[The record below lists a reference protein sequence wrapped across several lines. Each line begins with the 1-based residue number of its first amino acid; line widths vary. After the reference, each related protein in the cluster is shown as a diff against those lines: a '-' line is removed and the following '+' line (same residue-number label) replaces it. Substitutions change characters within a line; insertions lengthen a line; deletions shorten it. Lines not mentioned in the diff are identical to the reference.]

1 VPFITRKRSRGI
13 DRAPHRRHA
22 LRFPRPVTA
31 AFAAAFFSL
40 ALAACGGHDGN
51 AGPVPAAGTTV
62 TTLSNRADLVSGGSA
77 LVEVKVPAMVA
88 ATSLKVDR
96 DGTDITPLFVTR
108 ADGRIV
114 GLVTGLINGNNTITA
129 SSTSNT
135 FQGARLVI
143 TNHPQGGPVLLA
155 SQTTP
160 WVCATPVAAPAVG
173 NTPATN
179 ASGLSTAATDA
190 QCNIATEFTLWYRTL
205 TPVSVNNGADGN
217 CVFVLPDQTAA
228 TPAFSCLQPYVA
240 GTTPAAAVAAT
251 TTSAGVTL
259 PYIVRVERGTIN
271 RGIYDIAVLFD
282 PTKPAWTANT
292 PQPQW
297 NGKVLYTY
305 GASTGQPRQQFRS
318 EQNWAVGGITGIND
332 DTALRLGFMTVDNS
346 ITDSL
351 YNSNRIL
358 VAETTMMMKEHI
370 VDTYG
375 EIKFTMANGCS
386 GGSIQQN
393 TVSTIYPGLLDGIQP
408 SCDYADSITTGI
420 EVSDCVLLT
429 NAYVTPEW
437 AALMAGLTPAQVNAK
452 KAAVNGHRDQTGCAG
467 WSNSFGFNNK
477 SGNYTRYTVDPV
489 TGAISSTASDMVVR
503 NNCRLPA
510 ALVYDPVTNPTGTRC
525 GDPDLAAAVWGTTT
539 GLPGGSSLRALST
552 NDNVG
557 VQYGLKALLNGAIT
571 SEEFVVLNEKI
582 GGTDADSNLVASRSA
597 ADAAA
602 LPIAYKAGIVSNGKN
617 LGKVAIIDSRGYD
630 EGPGGTDIHYN
641 WRSFSERARLDADS
655 GSHDNQVIWRYVGFG
670 ASGLLPAGPVQMAAV
685 TTKSFT
691 TLDAWLTSL
700 MASAPKASLNAART
714 QAQVIAA
721 KPAAAIDFCYLSTD
735 FNFTTPI
742 TVKANCDADAKLAYF
757 SSPHQVAGGPQTEN
771 VLKCQLKPLL
781 FTDYVGVTF
790 SAAQQAR
797 LNAVFAGGVC
807 DWSKPGV
814 GQQDPISPLTFTAG
828 PGGVLL
834 PAAPTSTAT

>member
-1 VPFITRKRSRGI
+1 MRIS
-13 DRAPHRRHA
+13 
-22 LRFPRPVTA
+22 RPVSA
-31 AFAAAFFSL
+31 AFAAAAFSL
-40 ALAACGGHDGN
+40 VLSACGGDS
-51 AGPVPAAGTTV
+51 ASTIAPATV
-62 TTLSNRADLVSGGSA
+62 ATLSNRADLVSGGSA
-77 LVEVKVPAMVA
+77 LVEVKLPGSTSAS
-88 ATSLKVDR
+88 SLKVVR
-96 DGTDITPLFVTR
+96 DGTDITSMFVAR

-114 GLVTGLINGNNTITA
+114 GLVTGLVNGANTITA
-129 SSTSNT
+129 SSTDSR
-135 FQGARLVI
+135 FVSGQLVI
-143 TNHPQGGPVLLA
+143 TNHPKGGPVLLA

-160 WVCATPVAAPAVG
+160 WVCATPVATPSVG

-190 QCNIATEFTLWYRTL
+190 QCNIATEFKLWYRTL

-217 CVFVLPDQTAA
+217 CVFVLPDQGAA
-228 TPAFSCLQPYVA
+228 TPAFSCFQPYVA
-240 GTTPAAAVAAT
+240 GTTSAAAVAPT

-318 EQNWAVGGITGIND
+318 EQNWVVGGITGIND

-346 ITDSL
+346 LTDSL
-351 YNSNRIL
+351 YNSNRVL

-370 VDTYG
+370 VDNYG

-429 NAYVTPEW
+429 NVYVKPEW
-437 AALMAGLTPAQVNAK
+437 AALMAGLTPTQINAK

-467 WSNSFGFNNK
+467 WSNSFGFNNMA
-477 SGNYTRYTVDPV
+477 GNYTRYTVDPV

-503 NNCRLPA
+503 NNCLLPA

-525 GDPDLAAAVWGTTT
+525 GDPDLATAVWGTTT

-557 VQYGLKALLNGAIT
+557 VQYGLKALLAGAIT
-571 SEEFVVLNEKI
+571 AEEFVVLNEKI
-582 GGTDADSNLVASRSA
+582 GGTDGDSNFTAARSA

-630 EGPGGTDIHYN
+630 EGPGGTNIHYN

-691 TLDAWLTSL
+691 TLDTWLTSL
-700 MASAPKASLNAART
+700 LASAPKASLNAPRT

-742 TVKANCDADAKLAYF
+742 TVKATCDADAKLAYY
-757 SSPHQVAGGPQTEN
+757 SSPHQAAGGLQTEN

-781 FTDYVGVTF
+781 VTDYTGVSFT
-790 SAAQQAR
+790 AAQQTR

-814 GQQDPISPLTFTAG
+814 GQQDPISPLTFSAG
-828 PGGVLL
+828 PGGVPL
-834 PAAPTSTAT
+834 PAAPTSTAI